1 MFGTT
6 FRSSERGKDSQMAN
20 IFRQAL
26 EVLDTKNGD
35 RTEEEREL
43 LNTALIP
50 LNIRGCPFPDD
61 MTIGE
66 CLEELARMVER
77 EG

>member
-1 MFGTT
+1 
-6 FRSSERGKDSQMAN
+6 MAN

-35 RTEEEREL
+35 RTEEERGL

-66 CLEELARMVER
+66 CLEELAKIVEE